1 MDKHTEHDKQA
12 TVDPDQYR
20 GATVNEADKDKVNK
34 RLVEQDIKL
43 RNSNPHSKGL

>member
-12 TVDPDQYR
+12 AVDTDQYR
-20 GATVNEADKDKVNK
+20 GATVNEADNGKVND
-34 RLVEQDIKL
+34 RLVKQDIKL